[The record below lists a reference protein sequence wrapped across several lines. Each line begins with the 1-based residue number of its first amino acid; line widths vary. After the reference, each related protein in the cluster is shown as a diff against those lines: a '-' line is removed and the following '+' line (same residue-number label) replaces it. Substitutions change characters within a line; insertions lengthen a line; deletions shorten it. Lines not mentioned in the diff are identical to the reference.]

1 MSDTKFLFDV
11 FNRPRLRI
19 RRFLMFQKFLLMA
32 VISLTATVSC
42 HAKDLVVWSAGAVK
56 PALEVLLPA
65 FQKSSAISIDVQYAP
80 VGVLMR
86 RLAEGGQPDVL
97 VLSTDVV
104 KDVESKGWGLVG
116 SATPLGSVGVGVA
129 VKQGM
134 PLPDISTP
142 DALRKTL
149 LAAKSVTYMDPQK
162 GTSGKHFAG
171 VIDQLG
177 IAEQM
182 KSKTTLGDVGYV
194 LEPVAR
200 GEIEVGIQQITEIL
214 PVKGAV
220 LVGPLPA
227 SLQKITTY
235 AILQGAKAND
245 TQAVGE
251 LRKFLQT
258 SEAVKVFEEK
268 GFK

>member
-1 MSDTKFLFDV
+1 M
-11 FNRPRLRI
+11 
-19 RRFLMFQKFLLMA
+19 
-32 VISLTATVSC
+32 
-42 HAKDLVVWSAGAVK
+42 
-56 PALEVLLPA
+56 
-65 FQKSSAISIDVQYAP
+65 
-80 VGVLMR
+80 
-86 RLAEGGQPDVL
+86 L

-104 KDVESKGWGLVG
+104 KDVESKGWGLTG

-162 GTSGKHFAG
+162 GTSGKHFAA
-171 VIDQLG
+171 VIDELG
-177 IAEQM
+177 IADQM

-235 AILQGAKAND
+235 AILQGTKAND

>member
-1 MSDTKFLFDV
+1 
-11 FNRPRLRI
+11 
-19 RRFLMFQKFLLMA
+19 MFQKVLLMA

-104 KDVESKGWGLVG
+104 KEVESKGWGLVG
-116 SATPLGSVGVGVA
+116 SA

-162 GTSGKHFAG
+162 GTSGKHFAA

-177 IAEQM
+177 IADQM

-245 TQAVGE
+245 TQAVVE